1 MIGVTAGT
9 PCRIVLDK
17 STNFYSSVHFSMPF
31 PCAIYYQPRNLGS
44 SHFLYFRSILSALAL
59 TLNCEE
65 CLHNYILRG
74 GLLTTNTML
83 PSYLAP
89 RPDFYKSS
97 LPRYVIPQA
106 RITNLLLELIRKFG
120 ITGPDLVS
128 HLLPCTTLRVLNHHT
143 ASSTDHST
151 LGIPCFTLTLQP
163 TPFTLRH
170 SSDGDTRETAALITF
185 SCNNLVVPSGTQ
197 IHP

>member
-1 MIGVTAGT
+1 MIASVMNDDHDRYTILIDTCWMIGVTAGT

-59 TLNCEE
+59 ALNCEE
-65 CLHNYILRG
+65 WLHNYLPQG

-97 LPRYVIPQA
+97 LHRYVISQA
-106 RITNLLLELIRKFG
+106 RITNAIILAWTDQKIRDHRAGLRQSSASLHNTTCLE
-120 ITGPDLVS
+120 
-128 HLLPCTTLRVLNHHT
+128 
-143 ASSTDHST
+143 SSYSIKD
-151 LGIPCFTLTLQP
+151 
-163 TPFTLRH
+163 
-170 SSDGDTRETAALITF
+170 
-185 SCNNLVVPSGTQ
+185 
-197 IHP
+197 